1 MPVSVEELECL
12 ATWKEGSSRY
22 LVGRLHHGHASS
34 NEDRYRCFVY
44 EKAGQTVQSNLHRAA
59 MGIGAMDHDVG
70 LQSGPVP
77 EGAAEIYRVAQSGD
91 ATCNGLFSPME
102 GSRTMTLM
110 KGACNCVSSIICM
123 NLIID
128 FIETD
133 CLWRNITLDED
144 SKYLYHHVFMID
156 CINKRRKCI

>member
-1 MPVSVEELECL
+1 
-12 ATWKEGSSRY
+12 
-22 LVGRLHHGHASS
+22 
-34 NEDRYRCFVY
+34 
-44 EKAGQTVQSNLHRAA
+44 

-110 KGACNCVSSIICM
+110 KGEVQLFLSRE
-123 NLIID
+123 ID
-128 FIETD
+128 VCQLKFCSNIQFTD
-133 CLWRNITLDED
+133 
-144 SKYLYHHVFMID
+144 
-156 CINKRRKCI
+156 